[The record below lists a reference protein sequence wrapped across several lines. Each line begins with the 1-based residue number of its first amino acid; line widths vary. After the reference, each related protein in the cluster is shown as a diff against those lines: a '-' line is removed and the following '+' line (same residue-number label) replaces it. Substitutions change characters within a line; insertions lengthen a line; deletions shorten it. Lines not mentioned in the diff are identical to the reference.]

1 MRLSLLLLAALV
13 VFGAPRS
20 AAAQNLQALEP
31 DAMLTLGE
39 VSVVGG
45 NDPAAAQTLA
55 GMLDG
60 IGAQLARC
68 LAAVPR
74 PGEVTSERAS
84 RPVRAS
90 LRLRFD
96 ASGALVPAG
105 VRVTGG
111 GVARGAVA
119 CVVAALGAARA
130 PAAGVTAAT
139 AALRVQRALMVEG
152 PRVVGE
158 AGSDPLPEAHLTTS
172 VEPIDASADNPL
184 IVAATRV
191 LRTRVSA
198 FRECLRRNSPLGA
211 GLRATYVVR
220 FGPNGAALG
229 AEPERAAVP
238 ESASACLV
246 SVLQR
251 LRFAFS
257 EQAPPDPVRLRLV
270 LLYDV
275 VAAAQQPAREESRH
289 PREVRQSGATRPAR

>member
-1 MRLSLLLLAALV
+1 MRLSLLLIAVLFVL
-13 VFGAPRS
+13 GAPRS
-20 AAAQNLQALEP
+20 AAAQNLQGLQP

-45 NDPAAAQTLA
+45 TDPAAAQTLA

-60 IGAQLARC
+60 VGAQLARC
-68 LAAVPR
+68 ISAVPR
-74 PGEVTSERAS
+74 PGEVTPERAS

-96 ASGALVPAG
+96 ASGALVPGG

-111 GVARGAVA
+111 GVARGAAA
-119 CVVAALGAARA
+119 CVLAALGASRA

-139 AALRVQRALMVEG
+139 AVLRVQWAIMYEG

-158 AGSDPLPEAHLTTS
+158 AGSNPLPEAHLTVS
-172 VEPIDASADNPL
+172 VEPVDAAADNPL
-184 IVAATRV
+184 VVAGTRV
-191 LRTRVSA
+191 VRTRVSA
-198 FRECLRRNSPLGA
+198 LRECLRRNSPLGA

-220 FGPNGAALG
+220 FAPSGVALG

-238 ESASACLV
+238 ESASLCLI

-257 EQAPPDPVRLRLV
+257 EEAPPDPVRLRV
-270 LLYDV
+270 ALLYDV
-275 VAAAQQPAREESRH
+275 VAAVQQPVRDASRH
-289 PREVRQSGATRPAR
+289 PPSGLLGSARRTAR